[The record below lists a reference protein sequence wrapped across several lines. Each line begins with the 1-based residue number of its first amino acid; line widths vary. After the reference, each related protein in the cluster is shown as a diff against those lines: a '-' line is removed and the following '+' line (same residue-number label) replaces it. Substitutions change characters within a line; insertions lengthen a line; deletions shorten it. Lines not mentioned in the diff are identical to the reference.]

1 MGLWARKKCRLGIK
15 MSGVLVC
22 EEEGLKSLWHQHV
35 TYMVSL
41 VKGIKKQKCRFILFI
56 LEMNA

>member
-41 VKGIKKQKCRFILFI
+41 VKGIENKNVGLFC
-56 LEMNA
+56 LFWK

>member
-1 MGLWARKKCRLGIK
+1 

-41 VKGIKKQKCRFILFI
+41 VKGIENKNVGLFC
-56 LEMNA
+56 LFWK